1 MLEDFAQDNFSTHHK
16 YVLGVEVFYKKADSK
31 KRRKQYPSIFHIFST
46 LQSSIYKN
54 FNYKRKDW
62 QVS

>member
-31 KRRKQYPSIFHIFST
+31 KRRKQYPSIFSYF
-46 LQSSIYKN
+46 
-54 FNYKRKDW
+54 
-62 QVS
+62 